1 MFRMSKL
8 QASAINLR
16 TIVFQV
22 TS

>member
-1 MFRMSKL
+1 MSKL